1 MIFMIKS
8 SAANNRIGSHSR
20 FLTTRK
26 EIEEGYA
33 LHIGENFSDHYPYQ
47 DEDGNW
53 FVEIPTLER
62 LMDIIDLF
70 EEEIIIIPNYK
81 GDFPTIEFY
90 DDWRETSEMKHDCTP
105 LK

>member
-8 SAANNRIGSHSR
+8 SAANNSSGSQ
-20 FLTTRK
+20 RK
-26 EIEEGYA
+26 EIEEAYA
-33 LHIGENFSDHYPYQ
+33 LRTGENFSDHYPYQ

-62 LMDIIDLF
+62 LIGIIDLF

-81 GDFPTIEFY
+81 GDFPTLEFY
-90 DDWRETSEMKHDCTP
+90 DDWRETTEMKNDCTP

>member
-90 DDWRETSEMKHDCTP
+90 DDWRETSEMKNDCTP